1 MNRPLY
7 KMKQYKLVQG
17 EYVEIGCWKMTE
29 DRMGL
34 DIDIEDAFPE
44 EREEAN
50 WILNRLVEA
59 GAFPLPGDFL
69 KYWQEQLCP
78 YEGMMGKIE
87 QFIR

>member
-1 MNRPLY
+1 
-7 KMKQYKLVQG
+7 MKQYKLVHG
-17 EYVEIGCWKMTE
+17 EYIEIGCWKMTE

-59 GAFPLPGDFL
+59 DAFPLPGDFL
-69 KYWQEQLCP
+69 EYWQEQVNA
-78 YEGMMGKIE
+78 YSGMLGSIQKTM
-87 QFIR
+87 R